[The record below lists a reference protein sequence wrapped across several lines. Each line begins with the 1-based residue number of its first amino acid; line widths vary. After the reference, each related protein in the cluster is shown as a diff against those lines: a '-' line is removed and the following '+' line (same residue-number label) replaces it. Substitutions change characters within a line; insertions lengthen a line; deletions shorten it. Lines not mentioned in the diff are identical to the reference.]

1 MKNLVLRSLSGLI
14 YVGLIVG
21 SLIADNEYFFFAL
34 CTLFII
40 LGTIEFSK
48 LTNQETKP
56 LFIVLDILL
65 ALSLIPTIISVT
77 LVSSELLTLAPAIL
91 MILRFVVQ
99 LYMAKDK
106 NPLNTLAY
114 SVLGLLYVAGP
125 IWVMAY
131 MYYESSPAVILAM
144 FIMIWLNDTGAY
156 IVGSLLGRKLI
167 PYKMFPRISPK
178 KSWAGFVGGLLFTVT
193 SSFVFINIF
202 GEYYQGINIM
212 EMIGFAIVVVI
223 FATWGDLIESLIKR
237 TLGVKDSG
245 NLIPGHGGILDRI
258 DSLLFVLPAILCY
271 WLIVI

>member
-21 SLIADNEYFFFAL
+21 SLLTNEYAFFAL
-34 CTLFII
+34 CILFII

-56 LFIVLDILL
+56 VFIVLDILL
-65 ALSLIPTIISVT
+65 ALSLIPAIISAT
-77 LVSSELLTLAPAIL
+77 FISSELLSLTPAIL
-91 MILRFVVQ
+91 MLLRFVAQ
-99 LYMAKDK
+99 LYMPKDR

-114 SVLGLLYVAGP
+114 SILGLLYVAGP
-125 IWVMAY
+125 IWIMAY
-131 MYYESSPAVILAM
+131 LYYVESPALILSM

-156 IVGSLLGRKLI
+156 VVGSLLGRKLI
-167 PYKMFPRISPK
+167 PYKMCPRISPK
-178 KSWAGFVGGLLFTVT
+178 KSWAGFAGGLLFTVA

-202 GEYYQGINIM
+202 GEYYQGIDII
-212 EMIGFAIVVVI
+212 EMIGFAVVVVI

-237 TLGVKDSG
+237 TIGVKDSG
-245 NLIPGHGGILDRI
+245 HIIPGHGGILDRI

-271 WLIVI
+271 CYIVL

>member
-21 SLIADNEYFFFAL
+21 SLLINEYAFWGL
-34 CTLFII
+34 CILFIL

-56 LFIVLDILL
+56 LVIVLDVLL
-65 ALSLIPTIISVT
+65 ALSLIPTIISTT
-77 LVSSELLTLAPAIL
+77 LISSESLMLTPAIL
-91 MILRFVVQ
+91 MILRFVAQ
-99 LYMAKDK
+99 LYMPNDK

-114 SVLGLLYVAGP
+114 SILGLLYVAGP
-125 IWVMAY
+125 IWLMAVL
-131 MYYESSPAVILAM
+131 YYEESPAVILAM

-156 IVGSLLGRKLI
+156 VVGSLLGRKLI

-178 KSWAGFVGGLLFTVT
+178 KSWAGFVGGLLFTVA

-202 GEYYQGINIM
+202 GEYYQGIDII
-212 EMIGFAIVVVI
+212 EMIGFAVVVVV
-223 FATWGDLIESLIKR
+223 FATWGDLIESLMKR
-237 TLGVKDSG
+237 TIGVKDSG

-271 WLIVI
+271 CLIVL

>member
-21 SLIADNEYFFFAL
+21 SLLTNEYAFLAL
-34 CTLFII
+34 CILFII

-56 LFIVLDILL
+56 VFIVLDILL
-65 ALSLIPTIISVT
+65 ALSLIPAIISAT
-77 LVSSELLTLAPAIL
+77 FISSELLSLTPAIL
-91 MILRFVVQ
+91 MLLRFVAQ
-99 LYMAKDK
+99 LYMPKDR

-114 SVLGLLYVAGP
+114 SILGLLYVAGP
-125 IWVMAY
+125 IWIMAY
-131 MYYESSPAVILAM
+131 LYYVESPALILSM
-144 FIMIWLNDTGAY
+144 FIMIWFNDTGAY

-178 KSWAGFVGGLLFTVT
+178 KSWAGFAGGLLFTVA

-202 GEYYQGINIM
+202 GEYYQGIDII
-212 EMIGFAIVVVI
+212 EMIGFAVVVVI

-237 TLGVKDSG
+237 TIGVKDSG
-245 NLIPGHGGILDRI
+245 HIIPGHGGILDRI
-258 DSLLFVLPAILCY
+258 DSLLFVIPAILCY
-271 WLIVI
+271 CIIVF

>member
-21 SLIADNEYFFFAL
+21 SLLTNEYAFFAL
-34 CTLFII
+34 CILFII

-56 LFIVLDILL
+56 VLIVLDILL
-65 ALSLIPTIISVT
+65 ALSLIPAIISAT
-77 LVSSELLTLAPAIL
+77 FISSELLALTPAIL
-91 MILRFVVQ
+91 MLLRFVAQ
-99 LYMAKDK
+99 LYMPKDR

-114 SVLGLLYVAGP
+114 SILGLLYVAGP
-125 IWVMAY
+125 IWIMAY
-131 MYYESSPAVILAM
+131 LYYVESPALILSM

-178 KSWAGFVGGLLFTVT
+178 KSWAGFAGGLLFTVA

-202 GEYYQGINIM
+202 GEYYQGIDII
-212 EMIGFAIVVVI
+212 EMIGFAVVVVI
-223 FATWGDLIESLIKR
+223 SATWGDLIESLIKR
-237 TLGVKDSG
+237 TIGVKDSG
-245 NLIPGHGGILDRI
+245 HIIPGHGGILDRI
-258 DSLLFVLPAILCY
+258 DSLLFVIPAILCY
-271 WLIVI
+271 CIIVF

>member
-21 SLIADNEYFFFAL
+21 SLLTNEYAFFAL
-34 CTLFII
+34 CILFII

-56 LFIVLDILL
+56 VLIVLDILL
-65 ALSLIPTIISVT
+65 ALSLIPAIISAT
-77 LVSSELLTLAPAIL
+77 FISSELLALTPAIL
-91 MILRFVVQ
+91 MLLRFVIQ
-99 LYMAKDK
+99 LYMPKDR

-114 SVLGLLYVAGP
+114 SILGLLYVAGP
-125 IWVMAY
+125 IWIMAY
-131 MYYESSPAVILAM
+131 LYYVESPALILSM

-178 KSWAGFVGGLLFTVT
+178 KSWAGFAGGLLFTVA

-202 GEYYQGINIM
+202 GEYYQGIDII
-212 EMIGFAIVVVI
+212 EMIGFAIVVVV

-237 TLGVKDSG
+237 TIGVKDSG
-245 NLIPGHGGILDRI
+245 NFIPGHGGILDRI

-271 WLIVI
+271 CYIVL

>member
-34 CTLFII
+34 CALFII

-65 ALSLIPTIISVT
+65 AMSLIPTIISAT
-77 LVSSELLTLAPAIL
+77 LVSSDLLTLAPAIL
-91 MILRFVVQ
+91 MILRFVAQ

-125 IWVMAY
+125 IWIMVY

-178 KSWAGFVGGLLFTVT
+178 KSWAGFVGGLFFTVT

-202 GEYYQGINIM
+202 GKYYQGINIM

>member
-21 SLIADNEYFFFAL
+21 SLLTNEYAFFAL
-34 CTLFII
+34 CILFII

-56 LFIVLDILL
+56 VFIVLDILL
-65 ALSLIPTIISVT
+65 ALSLIPAIISAT
-77 LVSSELLTLAPAIL
+77 FISSELLSLTPAIL
-91 MILRFVVQ
+91 MLLRFVAQ
-99 LYMAKDK
+99 LYMPKDR

-114 SVLGLLYVAGP
+114 SILGLLYVAGP
-125 IWVMAY
+125 IWIMAY
-131 MYYESSPAVILAM
+131 LYYVESPALILSM

-178 KSWAGFVGGLLFTVT
+178 KSWAGFAGGLLFTVA

-202 GEYYQGINIM
+202 GEYYQGIDII
-212 EMIGFAIVVVI
+212 EMIGFAVVVVI

-237 TLGVKDSG
+237 TIGVKDSG
-245 NLIPGHGGILDRI
+245 HIIPGHGGILDRI
-258 DSLLFVLPAILCY
+258 DSLLFVIPAILCY
-271 WLIVI
+271 CIIVF